1 MRILF
6 ADEARF
12 GRINR
17 PRPCWA
23 PIGVRPEVASQLI
36 REYIY
41 LYGAVSPKDG
51 TCVYLIMPRS
61 DTACFQAFL
70 NVLSRKFAGQ
80 DILLVLDGAP
90 NYRCSDLAL
99 PGNISLLFLPPYS
112 PELNPKENLWDE
124 IREKIFK
131 NYALKSIDAVRAKL
145 KKAILY
151 IERHPKTVKSI
162 TSFPYI
168 LKSPSCGIG
177 MSQSFRAVLIRL
189 VDLHLE
195 GGACVPSIET
205 NDFEPESAKFMH
217 EPWRHRSG
225 LDPYAGIIRRMPAHQ
240 NADLFWIC
248 GALAP
253 PQSPTGVVDDA
264 NSCYLLRNIQSS
276 KVRHQ

>member
-1 MRILF
+1 VRKARRAASRRGRSLRIMF

-23 PIGVRPEVASQLI
+23 PTGTRPEVAAQLI

-51 TCVYLIMPRS
+51 ICVYLIMPTS
-61 DTACFQAFL
+61 NTACFQAFL
-70 NVLSRKFAGQ
+70 DVLARKFRRQ

-90 NYRCSDLAL
+90 NHRCGELAL
-99 PGNISLLFLPPYS
+99 PDNITLLYLPPYS

-145 KKAILY
+145 KQAILY
-151 IERHPKTVKSI
+151 IERNPKLVRSI

-168 LKSPSCGIG
+168 AKS
-177 MSQSFRAVLIRL
+177 L
-189 VDLHLE
+189 
-195 GGACVPSIET
+195 
-205 NDFEPESAKFMH
+205 
-217 EPWRHRSG
+217 
-225 LDPYAGIIRRMPAHQ
+225 
-240 NADLFWIC
+240 
-248 GALAP
+248 
-253 PQSPTGVVDDA
+253 
-264 NSCYLLRNIQSS
+264 
-276 KVRHQ
+276 